1 MSESSSKPKYPK
13 APHKHIHKKMR
24 KTLFVAPTSVLVSR
38 LSVFHLRPAPPIFEF
53 NTIFGSRVK
62 MKRDLNAITL
72 FKHMHVKGIV
82 GIVEPGLGIF
92 KILVSCS
99 CHLGHMKFA
108 FFYVTKVSVLMVKIA
123 WLFDKTV
130 VIMYNTIIDSLC
142 KNNVCF

>member
-108 FFYVTKVSVLMVKIA
+108 FFM
-123 WLFDKTV
+123 
-130 VIMYNTIIDSLC
+130 
-142 KNNVCF
+142 